1 MIHRVY
7 AIAVAV
13 AISSG
18 ARASVVTE
26 LEVVGIN
33 SNNTVATAQA
43 IAGGSFTLPV
53 PPNVFNPPGWATA
66 TVAGKGGGDVD
77 FYSFSTLG
85 GGVLFDIDNNP
96 FSFDTIVSLF
106 NSSGTLIAYDDDSGG
121 DLGTQSGLDSLLG
134 VITLAPGTYY
144 AAVSQYNNFANAAN
158 FVARSQINGPGGF
171 FGGWLVTGGAPVGDS
186 SFGSFGTSSALPYTL
201 QISLQNPSVTA
212 GVAPEPLSV
221 AVWSGLASLCGI
233 IVAYRRRQSN

>member
-1 MIHRVY
+1 MIRQVY
-7 AIAVAV
+7 AIGVVLAL
-13 AISSG
+13 SSV

-43 IAGGSFTLPV
+43 IAGGSFTLPS

-77 FYSFSTLG
+77 FYSFSTTG
-85 GGVLFDIDNNP
+85 GGVLFDIDNIP
-96 FSFDTIVSLF
+96 FSFDTIVTLF
-106 NSSGTLIAYDDDSGG
+106 NASGTLVAYDDDSGG
-121 DLGTQSGLDSLLG
+121 DPGTQSGLDSLLG
-134 VITLAPGTYY
+134 IVNLAPGTYY
-144 AAVSQYNNFANAAN
+144 AAVSEFSNFANAAN
-158 FVARSQINGPGGF
+158 VASRSQINGPGGF

-186 SFGSFGTSSALPYTL
+186 SFASLGTSSALPYTL
-201 QISLQNPSVTA
+201 QISLQNPVVAA
-212 GVAPEPLSV
+212 GVVPEPISV

-233 IVAYRRRQSN
+233 VTFRRRQSK